1 MEVLILG
8 KEQENEFMFQGKEAG
23 WIKVET
29 EE

>member
-1 MEVLILG
+1 MEVFILG
-8 KEQENEFMFQGKEAG
+8 KEQDNGFMFQGKEAG